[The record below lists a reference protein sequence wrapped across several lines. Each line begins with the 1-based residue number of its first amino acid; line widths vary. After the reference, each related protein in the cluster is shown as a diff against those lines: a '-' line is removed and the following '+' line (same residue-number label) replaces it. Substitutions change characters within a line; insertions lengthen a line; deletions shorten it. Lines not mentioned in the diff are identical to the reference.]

1 MENWVCVVFCF
12 FLFMLG
18 FANPGVST
26 ADDLAYRRHELLEIL
41 TSARIPE
48 SDIDSLGDH
57 RRLSACHRRPV
68 QVHLQLS
75 NTVVACFVAA
85 TVTGGHTHK

>member
-57 RRLSACHRRPV
+57 QRLSVVPDG
-68 QVHLQLS
+68 LS
-75 NTVVACFVAA
+75 KCTCSYQIRSWLAL
-85 TVTGGHTHK
+85 